1 MNKGKSQ
8 DKRIFIFAGHALDLD
23 KARYSSRELANFI
36 LQIGRK
42 LEYCSVNTRVI
53 FIPNLSVSQ
62 VTELALV
69 PAIDVFEALSFDDY
83 SRSATL
89 ASMEELQYMKC
100 ALNGALLLGPDSR
113 SNVEL
118 H

>member
-42 LEYCSVNTRVI
+42 LE
-53 FIPNLSVSQ
+53 
-62 VTELALV
+62 
-69 PAIDVFEALSFDDY
+69 
-83 SRSATL
+83 
-89 ASMEELQYMKC
+89 
-100 ALNGALLLGPDSR
+100 
-113 SNVEL
+113 
-118 H
+118 